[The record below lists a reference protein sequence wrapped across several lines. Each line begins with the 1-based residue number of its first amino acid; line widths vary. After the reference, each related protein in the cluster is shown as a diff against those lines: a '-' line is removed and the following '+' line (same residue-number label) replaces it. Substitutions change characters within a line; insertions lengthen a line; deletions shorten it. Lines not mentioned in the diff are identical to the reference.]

1 MDSMHIKKMAK
12 AVKQKID
19 KNPEISEKEIEAV
32 LENYW
37 TNKKAVVCSVDE
49 IKFLAAQRFLP
60 MNDLMAGR
68 VLSSVMEGAY
78 NDKKGFDWNDF
89 ESAIM
94 KIYPEH
100 FDGFKMV
107 PQSDKYVVFGCSEQ
121 GMSQEKKTMELGSY
135 DSVDSVVKAFRALY
149 LRGIDKFSFD
159 WDGFKMF
166 DPSDSFDVEETLREW
181 QEWQEED
188 TPGM

>member
-1 MDSMHIKKMAK
+1 MNNRHIKKMAK

-19 KNPEISEKEIEAV
+19 ENPEISEKEIEAV
-32 LENYW
+32 LKVYW
-37 TNKKAVVCSVDE
+37 IDKKAVVCSVDE

-107 PQSDKYVVFGCSEQ
+107 PQSDKYIVFGCS
-121 GMSQEKKTMELGSY
+121 GQEKKTMELGSY

-149 LRGIDKFSFD
+149 LRGIGKFSFD
-159 WDGFKMF
+159 WDSFEMF

-181 QEWQEED
+181 QEWQEENS
-188 TPGM
+188 PGM